1 MEERRQGEETLMS
14 PISPDTMASEYAD
27 GLGWYKS
34 SKPYEYSPMA
44 TPALNPNPLPGNAGL
59 QTSLPQDGGPYT
71 LSQFKAFDALLR
83 AAVELDKGAA
93 EATYER
99 AVKGTLIKQLYMHF
113 GLSSRI

>member
-1 MEERRQGEETLMS
+1 MCVTSNMGDIGKDLFS
-14 PISPDTMASEYAD
+14 D
-27 GLGWYKS
+27 GLGWYKPYR
-34 SKPYEYSPMA
+34 PYEYSPMA
-44 TPALNPNPLPGNAGL
+44 TPALNPTPLARDPLPGNAGL
-59 QTSLPQDGGPYT
+59 QTPLPHDGGPYT

-99 AVKGTLIKQLYMHF
+99 AVKGALIKQLYMHF